1 MIQIK
6 DLNDKWYGKFFGD
19 KAFYK
24 LVLAVAL
31 PIFLQNF
38 VTNFVSLLDNVMV
51 GRVGTEQ
58 MSGVS
63 ITNQLIFVFNLAI
76 FGATSGVGIFTSQY
90 FGTKNY
96 EKMKESA
103 RFMIWFSLII
113 FVVCIVLLLIFDEQ
127 LISLFL
133 HESSFEGDVALTLK
147 FAEEYLAVALWGLFP
162 FVISQIITAV
172 MRSANKTLYPMIA
185 GLCGV
190 AVNLSLN
197 YVLIYGKL
205 GFEAM
210 GVRGAALATV
220 FSRFV
225 EVAMLLAWAIFK
237 KAPYFVGLL
246 KKLSVPLANVKSYFL
261 KSTPMFLNEVMW
273 ALGMTTLV
281 QCYSTRGLDVIASL
295 NISNTL
301 MNTFNSS
308 LMAMGAAIG
317 IIVGNLLGSDDI
329 KGAKSA
335 SLKLTVFSFILCIG
349 MGGIMAGVSPV
360 FPLIYKTTADVQAL
374 ATVFIIVASCAMPI
388 ESVCNS
394 CYFTIRAGGKTFIT
408 FLFDSLFVWCVS
420 VPLAYCLSRFTDIY
434 IVWLYIILYAIN
446 IIKAVIGLIMMKSGI
461 WCNNM
466 NKEHSQED
474 SNC

>member
-1 MIQIK
+1 
-6 DLNDKWYGKFFGD
+6 
-19 KAFYK
+19 
-24 LVLAVAL
+24 
-31 PIFLQNF
+31 
-38 VTNFVSLLDNVMV
+38 
-51 GRVGTEQ
+51 
-58 MSGVS
+58 
-63 ITNQLIFVFNLAI
+63 
-76 FGATSGVGIFTSQY
+76 
-90 FGTKNY
+90 
-96 EKMKESA
+96 
-103 RFMIWFSLII
+103 
-113 FVVCIVLLLIFDEQ
+113 
-127 LISLFL
+127 
-133 HESSFEGDVALTLK
+133 
-147 FAEEYLAVALWGLFP
+147 
-162 FVISQIITAV
+162 
-172 MRSANKTLYPMIA
+172 
-185 GLCGV
+185 
-190 AVNLSLN
+190 
-197 YVLIYGKL
+197 
-205 GFEAM
+205 
-210 GVRGAALATV
+210 
-220 FSRFV
+220 
-225 EVAMLLAWAIFK
+225 
-237 KAPYFVGLL
+237 L